1 MVSLR
6 NRIFLR
12 SWIIH
17 KYLISR
23 IRLQQLLAD
32 ADQNP
37 KQIMFGPRRILI
49 IFSRCRKGKQIIV
62 PYDTDN
68 SLSGSIF
75 FGV

>member
-6 NRIFLR
+6 NRIFLS

-17 KYLISR
+17 KSLINR

-37 KQIMFGPRRILI
+37 KQIMLVREE
-49 IFSRCRKGKQIIV
+49 
-62 PYDTDN
+62 Y
-68 SLSGSIF
+68 
-75 FGV
+75 